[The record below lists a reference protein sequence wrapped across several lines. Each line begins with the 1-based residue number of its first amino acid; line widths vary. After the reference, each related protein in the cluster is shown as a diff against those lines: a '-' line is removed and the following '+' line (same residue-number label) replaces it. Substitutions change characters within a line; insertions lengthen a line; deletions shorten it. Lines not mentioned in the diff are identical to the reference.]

1 MYSADDINDQTEWLP
16 NIEMSSFVDDK
27 YHRWH
32 VQTNLKSHKSKK
44 NNIILFIHGLG
55 SSVTTWRDILPI
67 YKNKGVFAIDLPGHG
82 MTRLKTQ
89 GRSSLSIISSD
100 IKKLLEKNNIRP
112 SGIVGHS
119 SGAAIALNLASTL
132 GNNVDFVISING
144 SFENF
149 NGLPGI
155 FFPMFAK
162 ILSAIPFSGQIFS
175 RLNRNHQQVKRLLE
189 MTGSILDERG
199 IDLYKRL
206 ISNPAHVSGTIG
218 MMAQWNHRELMSM
231 SKEFSGKCLF
241 ITGENDK
248 IVHPDVSLRESKK
261 IKNAKMTCLKNLG
274 HLMHEESPRE
284 IYNEIDRFLK
294 EFSHPN
300 N

>member
-1 MYSADDINDQTEWLP
+1 MYSADDINDQIEWLP

-44 NNIILFIHGLG
+44 NNTILFIHGLG

-82 MTRLKTQ
+82 MTRLKTP

-112 SGIVGHS
+112 CGIVGHS
-119 SGAAIALNLASTL
+119 SGAAIALNLASIL
-132 GNNVDFVISING
+132 GNDLNFVISING

-149 NGLPGI
+149 NGLPGV

-162 ILSAIPFSGQIFS
+162 ILSVIPFSGQLFS
-175 RLNRNHQQVKRLLE
+175 RINSNHQQVKKFLE
-189 MTGSILDERG
+189 MTGSILDERA
-199 IDLYKRL
+199 IELYQRL
-206 ISNPAHVSGTIG
+206 ISNPAHVSGTIE
-218 MMAQWNHRELMSM
+218 MMAQWNHQELISV
-231 SKEFSGKCLF
+231 SKDFSVKCLF

-248 IVHPDVSLRESKK
+248 IVHPDISLRISKK
-261 IKNAKMTCLKNLG
+261 IKNSKLTRLKDLG
-274 HLMHEESPRE
+274 HLMHEENPRM
-284 IYNEIDRFLK
+284 IYNEIDQFLR
-294 EFSHPN
+294 EN
-300 N
+300 T